1 MAAEKPTPAPYGNR
15 DPEAVPVPETETK
28 TGTLQALIEADLLD
42 SRYQNTQRGLKTRHV
57 QLMALGGTI
66 GSCAFTLPPSSYPVP
81 LE

>member
-15 DPEAVPVPETETK
+15 DPEAVPETETK
-28 TGTLQALIEADLLD
+28 AGTLQALVEAELLD

-66 GSCAFTLPPSSYPVP
+66 GSCAFTLLPSSYPV
-81 LE
+81 LFE